1 MSELDPK
8 RHIAKFK
15 NISSGYAFS
24 NIIKSEPYID
34 NAIKILEKQLDKLS
48 KENKPVHFDHWFNY
62 FGFDVLGEV
71 TFSQRFGFL
80 EEGRD
85 IGDAIA
91 NTKMLGGY
99 IAIMGHFYWLHDW
112 LLANPLIGW
121 LNLQPSMHIFDTTL
135 AAVERRS
142 KNDEARKDMLE
153 QWKETRAK
161 FPERMEEKEIL
172 AAAVVNV
179 GAGVDTISAT
189 LQAFFYYL
197 LRNQAAFKR
206 LREEIDEAQA
216 KGQLSDPVSHAEA
229 QNLPYLQA
237 CVRSLFLQMRHFSY
251 SSIFSGYWMFAL
263 RPVRI
268 LSNLTSHLHYLP
280 PVGPQANSPPT
291 DQRIPPLPYPRCIRP
306 PPRRTKRRY

>member
-91 NTKMLGGY
+91 NTKMFGGY
-99 IAIMGHFYWLHDW
+99 IGIMGHFYWLHDW

-179 GAGVDTISAT
+179 GAGADTISAT
-189 LQAFFYYL
+189 LQAFFYCL

-216 KGQLSDPVSHAEA
+216 KGPLSDPVSHAEA

-237 CVRSLFLQMRHFSY
+237 CVRSLF
-251 SSIFSGYWMFAL
+251 
-263 RPVRI
+263 P
-268 LSNLTSHLHYLP
+268 
-280 PVGPQANSPPT
+280 
-291 DQRIPPLPYPRCIRP
+291 
-306 PPRRTKRRY
+306 